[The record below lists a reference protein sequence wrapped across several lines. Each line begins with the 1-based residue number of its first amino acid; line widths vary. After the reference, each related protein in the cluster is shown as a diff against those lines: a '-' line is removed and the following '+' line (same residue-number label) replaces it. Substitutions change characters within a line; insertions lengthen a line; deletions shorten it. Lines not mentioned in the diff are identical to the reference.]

1 MAKTDSLDKRKILET
16 LTVDSGS
23 VTDAEEFSMEQM
35 NVVSSILQL
44 ADITQDKEY
53 QLCRRSAE
61 HLLENVPEPE
71 NIDLE

>member
-1 MAKTDSLDKRKILET
+1 MAKTLTLDWKKMLEA
-16 LTVDSGS
+16 LVVSSES
-23 VTDAEEFSMEQM
+23 VTKAEEFSTEQM
-35 NVVSSILQL
+35 NVVSSILEL
-44 ADITQDKEY
+44 TDITQEKEY